1 MPGIPPPS
9 LDLNCDMGEQWPGR
23 SDELDAAILP
33 FVTSCN
39 IACGFHSG
47 HPAGIER
54 TIRAAAEQGVAIG
67 AHPSYNDRENFG
79 RVRVVVDREQ
89 LLAELRYQI
98 AALKGMV
105 ESFGQRLQHVKP
117 HGALYHDLLTDPEL
131 AREFV
136 GLVKSLDPGLR
147 IVGLAHGSLEAAC
160 AEEGMRYVH
169 EGFADRRYES
179 RDRLRSRR
187 FPDAVLHEPRAI
199 LTQVA
204 DFLQG
209 KVRTLSGETFPIRVE
224 TLCLHS
230 DTEGAVALSRR
241 IHEYLR
247 ERHVHLSAPA

>member
-1 MPGIPPPS
+1 MPTPS

-33 FVTSCN
+33 YVTSCN

-54 TIRAAAEQGVAIG
+54 TIRAAVAQGVAIG
-67 AHPSYNDRENFG
+67 AHPSYNDREHFG
-79 RVRVVVDREQ
+79 RRSLRVERAL

-117 HGALYHDLLTDPEL
+117 HGALYHDLLTDPAL
-131 AREFV
+131 ARDFV
-136 GLVKSLDPGLR
+136 ALVKAMDPGLR

-160 AEEGMRYVH
+160 AEQGLRYVH

-187 FPDAVLHEPRAI
+187 HPDAVLYEPGLI
-199 LTQVA
+199 LAQVE

-209 KVRTLSGETFPIRVE
+209 QVRTLAGETCPIRVE

-247 ERHVHLSAPA
+247 ERHVHLSAPV